1 MGCGSPFRRAPTE
14 CWSLRHGSVHAQRE
28 GRCRAPWKC
37 PCGRR
42 VRGPGHG
49 RHGVAG
55 SARPYARSTARW
67 GCVRPR
73 AGRRGSF
80 LRSPQQKRTAQPTT
94 AAGHPAA
101 SPARRPAGSPQRRP
115 PASRQQPDS
124 PPGKTATHSFTG
136 RGSAPPPK
144 RHAPPDS
151 SHRTTSRGTPHTTR
165 SPHHQ
170 TSHRRDQ
177 KGTTHPPEGTR
188 HPRPEGRTG
197 IAPTG
202 IHCRCSPCVAEVQ
215 EVSLVAVCAVPS
227 SRWSGRRAARA
238 GRGVGPLVA
247 PRFPAWR
254 GARSVRRGVPFGR
267 ELASGR
273 SRRGS
278 LRRSPHRA
286 GGHLIGGAPW
296 ASTSWC
302 LRRGRRAP
310 RVPQEVLLARRA
322 QRVRV
327 RCVACTRGVVVV
339 LPAAWVMNIRRCLR
353 WWARRHDGGKL
364 HHGWMNTQ
372 MNSLSAARGGA
383 RGSDHGSVGG

>member
-1 MGCGSPFRRAPTE
+1 MRLCPVARRAPGKFPAKPPTE
-14 CWSLRHGSVHAQRE
+14 AHSAANH
-28 GRCRAPWKC
+28 
-37 PCGRR
+37 GRR
-42 VRGPGHG
+42 P
-49 RHGVAG
+49 
-55 SARPYARSTARW
+55 
-67 GCVRPR
+67 PR
-73 AGRRGSF
+73 CQPNQTTIR
-80 LRSPQQKRTAQPTT
+80 QPTT
-94 AAGHPAA
+94 
-101 SPARRPAGSPQRRP
+101 QT

-151 SHRTTSRGTPHTTR
+151 SHRTTPRGTPHTTR

-227 SRWSGRRAARA
+227 SPWSGRRAARA

-278 LRRSPHRA
+278 SRRSPHRA

-302 LRRGRRAP
+302 LRRGLRAP
-310 RVPQEVLLARRA
+310 RVEQEVLLARRA
-322 QRVRV
+322 RRARVRS
-327 RCVACTRGVVVV
+327 VACTRGGSG
-339 LPAAWVMNIRRCLR
+339 RFS
-353 WWARRHDGGKL
+353 GGMGDE
-364 HHGWMNTQ
+364 H
-372 MNSLSAARGGA
+372 SALFALVGA
-383 RGSDHGSVGG
+383 SA